1 MVESSIAVSVQLMS
15 VLMLPVS
22 QPTGHAGC
30 RLRPN
35 IRLVIGEGVST
46 HERRCRPAGV
56 AMNVDSAAARLFSAA
71 FIAAT
76 AWRRAANR

>member
-1 MVESSIAVSVQLMS
+1 MNVVVGRPES
-15 VLMLPVS
+15 
-22 QPTGHAGC
+22 
-30 RLRPN
+30 
-35 IRLVIGEGVST
+35 
-46 HERRCRPAGV
+46 